1 VIKIQKKKRSK
12 KAPIKPVYD
21 YKDREF
27 IIKDGYGWMK
37 YKRFSSKNSA
47 HNGIKTVKKAFG
59 RKGASSMTAVRTTK
73 GWTVF
78 QLSPKVQFRTKASE
92 IKKHGKKKY

>member
-1 VIKIQKKKRSK
+1 MSKIPKKKRSK
-12 KAPIKPVYD
+12 PAKIKPVYD
-21 YKDREF
+21 YKGRDY

-37 YKRFSSKNSA
+37 YRKFSSKKSA
-47 HNGIKTVKKAFG
+47 HNGIMTIQRDFGKK
-59 RKGASSMTAVRTTK
+59 RGAKMTSVRTTK

-78 QLSPKVQFRTKASE
+78 QLGKEGFRTSAEE